1 MDEWAI
7 GRYAVVK
14 PNKNNVC
21 VYVEG
26 GSTHLESDVRQA
38 FAKFFAK
45 TELGEEK
52 RPRIVVC
59 GSRGNAYKR
68 FNTAIINQDSALLLV
83 DSEAPISS
91 LNEPQN
97 NNNPYKPWEHL
108 KTKDNWDKPK
118 GAKDDDCHL
127 MVQIMES
134 WFIADWEAVSKYF
147 GQGFKANAKPAQLIE
162 KIHKSDVKAVISKAT
177 RDCKTKEKY
186 DDDTKG
192 EHSFKLL
199 ALISPDKVMKASPW
213 AKRFIDE
220 IIKRKSMT

>member
-1 MDEWAI
+1 M
-7 GRYAVVK
+7 VK
-14 PNKNNVC
+14 HLKNDVF

-26 GSTHLESDVRQA
+26 GNSHLVQEVRQA
-38 FAKFFAK
+38 FTKFFAE
-45 TELGEEK
+45 TELGEAK
-52 RPRIVVC
+52 RPRVSVC
-59 GSRGNAYKR
+59 GSRNDAYR
-68 FNTAIINQDSALLLV
+68 DFCIAISQNKNALLLV

-91 LNEPQN
+91 SNEPQSDN
-97 NNNPYKPWEHL
+97 SPFKPWEHL
-108 KTKDNWDKPK
+108 KKQDKWDKPN

-134 WFIADWEAVSKYF
+134 WFLADWEAVSKFF
-147 GQGFKANAKPAQLIE
+147 GQGFKANAKPAQPIE
-162 KIHKSDVKAVISKAT
+162 KIHKSDVKAAISKAT

-192 EHSFKLL
+192 KHSFKLL
-199 ALISPDKVMKASPW
+199 GLISADKVLEASPW